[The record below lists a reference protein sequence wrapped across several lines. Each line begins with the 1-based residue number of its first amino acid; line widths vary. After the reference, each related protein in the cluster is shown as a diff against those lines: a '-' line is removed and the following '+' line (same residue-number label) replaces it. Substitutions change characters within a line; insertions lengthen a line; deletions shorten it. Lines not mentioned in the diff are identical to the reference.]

1 MTKQDALNEIQ
12 ELLISRRKYAF
23 GQHTYCSKCRNRD
36 AMYVITS
43 IMDGTSECE
52 ECFINRKYKE
62 IAPQICEE
70 DSSEVK
76 AQRAQTVR
84 DYFKARK
91 CSETFTEKSHQL

>member
-1 MTKQDALNEIQ
+1 MTEKEALNEIQ
-12 ELLISRRKYAF
+12 ELMISRRKYAF

-52 ECFINRKYKE
+52 ECFIKRKYSE
-62 IAPQICEE
+62 LAPQITEE
-70 DSSEVK
+70 DSSEIK

-84 DYFKARK
+84 DYFRKRK
-91 CSETFTEKSHQL
+91 CSETFTMK